1 MNTKRIIAVTN
12 DEEIISFIKIKA
24 LTLTKL
30 NHQVTVDFISNPEE
44 ILSRASD
51 SNTDM
56 IIVDLGFTKCKNI
69 ISDIRKTT
77 TSSSKKIF
85 GISKPELSKEQKTEI
100 FSIGCDS
107 IMSWKEFTVVIDN
120 VLMY

>member
-1 MNTKRIIAVTN
+1 MNTKRIITVTN

-30 NHQVTVDFISNPEE
+30 NHQVTVEFMSNPEE
-44 ILSRASD
+44 ILNRASD

-56 IIVDLGFTKCKNI
+56 IIVDIGFDDCKNI
-69 ISDIRKTT
+69 ISSIRKTT

-85 GISKPELSKEQKTEI
+85 GISKQELTKEQKNEI
-100 FSIGCDS
+100 FSTGCDS
-107 IMSWKEFTVVIDN
+107 IMTWKEFSAVVDN
-120 VLMY
+120 VLRF